1 MKDEQK
7 NKDNIIETEN
17 DVHTTEAIDGRRK
30 FLKGGIAVTGAVVAG
45 GVLVACGEKEK
56 PAPMSKVEAPA
67 VMAPKTTVLKLQGA
81 WGGGIFKEFAQ
92 DYVNRVNEMSGG
104 SLKIDYLDVGAVV
117 KTAEIQTAV
126 HRGVLDAGHLVTAYW
141 YSKNAAASLFGTGPC
156 WGWTADQLL
165 GWVRYGGGQE
175 LYDELM
181 HDVLNLDLVGFF
193 TGPMPAQPFGWFKKP
208 ISSAKDIVGLKYRTV
223 GLAANVLQEM
233 GMSVVQL
240 PGGEIQPAME
250 RGLIDAAEFN
260 NPTSDKDFGMQDVA
274 KHYYLGSFHQSQES
288 FEIIFNKTRYDGLA
302 KEHQAILKYAS
313 ESASTDMA
321 WKAMDRYSKDLQVLQ
336 KDHGVNVYHT
346 PNDIME
352 AQLVAWDKVLVDF
365 MKDPYFAKVV
375 DSQKAW
381 MKRLGAYANNNNPDY
396 LGAYKHYFG

>member
-1 MKDEQK
+1 MNEEQK
-7 NKDNIIETEN
+7 NNDKTDN
-17 DVHTTEAIDGRRK
+17 TTSRRK
-30 FLKGGIAVTGAVVAG
+30 FLKGSAAVAAGAATVG
-45 GVLVACGEKEK
+45 F
-56 PAPMSKVEAPA
+56 PMVSTAA
-67 VMAPKTTVLKLQGA
+67 TTVLKLQGA

-92 DYVNRVNEMSGG
+92 DYVDRVNQMSGG

-156 WGWTADQLL
+156 WGWTADQML
-165 GWVRYGGGQE
+165 GWIRYGGGQE
-175 LYDELM
+175 LYNELM
-181 HDVLNLDLVGFF
+181 HDILKLNLVGFF

-208 ISSAKDIVGLKYRTV
+208 INGVNDIKGLKYRTV

-274 KHYYLGSFHQSQES
+274 KNYYLGSFHQSQES
-288 FEIIFNKTRYDGLA
+288 FEIIFNKKRFDGLA

-313 ESASTDMA
+313 ESASADMA
-321 WKAMDRYSKDLQVLQ
+321 WKAMDRYSKDLEVLQ
-336 KDHGVNVYHT
+336 KEHGVKVFRT
-346 PNDIME
+346 PQDIMD
-352 AQLVAWDKVLVDF
+352 AQLVAWDVVLKDF

-381 MKRLGAYANNNNPDY
+381 MKRLGAYANKNSPDY
-396 LGAYKHYFG
+396 LAAYKHYFG